1 MQNSKKIYPLRGGG
15 GEIVEVWGGGGE
27 ACKGGGFN
35 PKNLFLKTPKFDN
48 LEH

>member
-1 MQNSKKIYPLRGGG
+1 MQNSKKNYPLRGGG
-15 GEIVEVWGGGGE
+15 DCGGLGRRRGGVQG
-27 ACKGGGFN
+27 GGGFN